1 MCNGCGDKFTANEL
15 GPLVA
20 PGAAHPNKDIG
31 ASGQDETKAGVSA
44 EADEPTPATAAPPIV
59 KSETGLADSTPTAP
73 ESRPDKLTGM
83 NGSISRSGSHVMTEA
98 PVAQVSQTLAAPN
111 PVPIKLNNPAEDG
124 QVPQGIPLD
133 STSMDVDETNDTSA
147 IPFAT
152 IEEPSQTKVRVLTIR
167 PHHR

>member
-20 PGAAHPNKDIG
+20 PGAAHPNKDI
-31 ASGQDETKAGVSA
+31 AARGQDETKAGVSA
-44 EADEPTPATAAPPIV
+44 EANEPTTTTAAPPIA
-59 KSETGLADSTPTAP
+59 KSEVGLADPTPTAP

-83 NGSISRSGSHVMTEA
+83 DGITSRSGSHVTTEA

-111 PVPIKLNNPAEDG
+111 PVPINLNNPAQDG
-124 QVPQGIPLD
+124 RVPQGSPLD

-147 IPFAT
+147 IPVAT
-152 IEEPSQTKVRVLTIR
+152 VE
-167 PHHR
+167 